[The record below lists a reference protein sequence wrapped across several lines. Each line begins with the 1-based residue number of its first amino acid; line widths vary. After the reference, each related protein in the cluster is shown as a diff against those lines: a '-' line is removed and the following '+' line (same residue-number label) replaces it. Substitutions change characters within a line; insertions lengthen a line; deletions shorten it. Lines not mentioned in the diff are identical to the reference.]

1 MSSTINTHETAAW
14 YCKMYFTI
22 HSRNL
27 QLAQFKTIHYTGICI
42 QLYSVYAMY
51 VWLANRMINNVM
63 LITKTN
69 ISQAECHHLVD
80 TLIALVL
87 QVSYTYDAILWF
99 IFQRMFF
106 RLLLIIL
113 IWMLVWKESRNLCE
127 VVYLTSEMKSF
138 HWGRSPRNL
147 TLRHLHQTISISHI
161 LFTTLCYVLYSSHY
175 FHFIFCSVL
184 AVESE
189 TQTPHGPNVSKT

>member
-1 MSSTINTHETAAW
+1 
-14 YCKMYFTI
+14 MYFTI

-113 IWMLVWKESRNLCE
+113 I
-127 VVYLTSEMKSF
+127 
-138 HWGRSPRNL
+138 
-147 TLRHLHQTISISHI
+147 
-161 LFTTLCYVLYSSHY
+161 
-175 FHFIFCSVL
+175 
-184 AVESE
+184 
-189 TQTPHGPNVSKT
+189 